1 MIHMNEIQK
10 CYIYLLYLTVANSE
24 EFLNS
29 FSVGTFSQYMAHFV
43 HVYMCNN
50 VYFYVHSHL

>member
-1 MIHMNEIQK
+1 MNEIQK

-43 HVYMCNN
+43 HVCTCVIMFTFMFTLTYE
-50 VYFYVHSHL
+50 